1 MCKRIGGTAMKKAL
15 FIINPSSG
23 RQNFLSMVE
32 ALVGKLVMQQIV
44 SHIDIVYTK
53 KQNDAKDAAQKIKKG
68 EYDFVTAIGGDGTV
82 NEVINGVILSGT
94 HTPIAVI
101 SAGTVNDFA
110 NYLHLPQN
118 PDDFCEMIRSFQCK
132 AVDVGKVNDQYFVNV
147 LAGGLLTDVG
157 YKVPKEMKAIMGKMA
172 YYVEGA
178 KDLPKNLF
186 NTVKL
191 RFESKEYTN
200 DVEALVF
207 IVANSR
213 SVGGFKNMASLASVS
228 DGLLDV
234 LVLKKVEFP
243 NITTFLIKILQGDHI
258 NHPSIDYFQTQ
269 SLKIEYL
276 GDSEPITVDYDG
288 ECFGQLPVQVEV
300 VPEAIQLLVPD
311 AEEGR

>member
-1 MCKRIGGTAMKKAL
+1 MKKAL

-23 RQNFLSMVE
+23 RQNFLNMVE
-32 ALVGKLVMQQIV
+32 TLVGKLVMQQLV

-53 KQNDAKDAAQKIKKG
+53 KQNDAKLAAQKIKKG
-68 EYDFVTAIGGDGTV
+68 EYDFVTAVGGDGTV
-82 NEVINGVILSGT
+82 NEVINGVILSET
-94 HTPIAVI
+94 NTPIAVI

-118 PDDFCEMIRSFQCK
+118 PDDFCEMIRAFQCK
-132 AVDVGKVNDQYFVNV
+132 SVDVGKVNDQYFVNV

-191 RFESKEYTN
+191 RFESEEYTK

-234 LVLKKVEFP
+234 LVLRKVEFP

-258 NHPSIDYFQTQ
+258 NHPSVDYFQTK

-276 GDSEPITVDYDG
+276 GEKEPIVVDYDG
-288 ECFGQLPVQVEV
+288 ECLGQLPVEVQV
-300 VPEAIQLLVPD
+300 VPNAISLLVPD
-311 AEEGR
+311 EEKEK